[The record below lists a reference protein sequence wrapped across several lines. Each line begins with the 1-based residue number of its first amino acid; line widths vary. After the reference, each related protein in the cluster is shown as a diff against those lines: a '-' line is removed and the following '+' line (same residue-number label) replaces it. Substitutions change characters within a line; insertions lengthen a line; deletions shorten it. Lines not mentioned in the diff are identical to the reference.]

1 MGLLRNGKHGHSHKL
16 LCNGKHGHSPKLQC
30 NLDKNRL
37 GRNDL
42 NSTSP
47 HTAGRIP
54 SPALAPTWVPTG
66 HRAFEALEANLETH
80 REASNSSR
88 LGVVRPGTHTGV
100 LSVQWPGKDRCLP
113 SLWVET
119 NPSQSTII
127 LSRCTKTSQWPHLLF
142 L

>member
-1 MGLLRNGKHGHSHKL
+1 MGALLNGKHGHSHKRNGKHGHSHKRLRNGKHGHSHKLLYSGLFHSHKL

-88 LGVVRPGTHTGV
+88 LGVV
-100 LSVQWPGKDRCLP
+100 
-113 SLWVET
+113 
-119 NPSQSTII
+119 
-127 LSRCTKTSQWPHLLF
+127 
-142 L
+142 